1 MTSVWLFWN
10 KFFFLQLH
18 GNPDVSHSYLGLSAP
33 AVTNPFQH
41 EQPRLT
47 LNQMRPSSTSP
58 APTSLQHS
66 TPAPAV
72 NQPLSLPSSF
82 SQATEGHVNMPGNL
96 PQPLLPYSS
105 TSTPQHGQ
113 PDQSQN
119 PFLWGLAWS
128 DLRVAWI
135 TNAYSTQWDDLT
147 ADSGLNWNI
156 VQFTRHYCFILAN
169 CFHNSLLL
177 LLILLYPSALQ
188 NQCVFII
195 IKANSTSFLV
205 FPLQDR
211 DLISDQTSTLRHIT
225 ATV

>member
-1 MTSVWLFWN
+1 
-10 KFFFLQLH
+10 
-18 GNPDVSHSYLGLSAP
+18 
-33 AVTNPFQH
+33 
-41 EQPRLT
+41 
-47 LNQMRPSSTSP
+47 MRPSSTSP

-66 TPAPAV
+66 THAPTV

-119 PFLWGLAWS
+119 PFLWGPAWS
-128 DLRVAWI
+128 ELRVAWV
-135 TNAYSTQWDDLT
+135 TNAYSTQCDDLT
-147 ADSGLNWNI
+147 ADSGLNWNM
-156 VQFTRHYCFILAN
+156 VQFKRHYCFILAN
-169 CFHNSLLL
+169 CFHSSLLL

-195 IKANSTSFLV
+195 RKANSTSFCPPFLV
-205 FPLQDR
+205 FFPVQDR
-211 DLISDQTSTLRHIT
+211 NLISDQTSTGNFTTRYRVISRQFSLPHVSIQPWWLSSPPSSRI
-225 ATV
+225 VY